1 MEVDVLTLSGDKS
14 GTVELKDDIF
24 GLEPRRDILHRYVVW
39 QMAKRQAGTHKTKE
53 RGEVTG
59 TTKKFVRQKGSGG
72 ARHGNRKAP
81 QFVGGGKAHGP
92 RVRSHAID
100 LPKKV
105 RRLALRH
112 ALSAKQG
119 AASLIVLDEA
129 RLDDP
134 KTKALIAKF
143 AGLGVKNALI
153 VDRTVDE
160 SFARAARNIDN
171 VDVLPVMG
179 ANVYD
184 ILRRDKLILTKAAVE
199 ALEARL
205 AGTLPEQHQPE
216 APVRAPRVKRG
227 SKTKSEAAA

>member
-1 MEVDVLTLSGDKS
+1 MQIDVLTLDASKAGD
-14 GTVELKDDIF
+14 LDLRDDIF
-24 GLEPRRDILHRYVVW
+24 GLEPRADILHRYVVW
-39 QMAKRQAGTHKTKE
+39 QQAKRQQGTHKAKE

-92 RVRSHAID
+92 RVRSHAHD

-119 AASLIVLDEA
+119 AAELIIIDEA
-129 RLDDP
+129 TVADV
-134 KTKALIAKF
+134 KTKVLAEKLQK
-143 AGLGVKNALI
+143 LGVRNTLVI
-153 VDRTVDE
+153 DQSVDE
-160 SFARAARNIDN
+160 GFARAARNLDG
-171 VDVLPVMG
+171 VDVLPVIG

-184 ILRRDKLILTKAAVE
+184 ILRHDKLILTRAAVE
-199 ALEARL
+199 GLYARL
-205 AGTLPEQHQPE
+205 D
-216 APVRAPRVKRG
+216 G
-227 SKTKSEAAA
+227 SAAAQSAAQEEAAE